1 MGHIFIKFPDLLGL
15 CRKEIIMLQK
25 FRDLEQKVAVH
36 QIDFVMVLLRFL
48 TQLPQLS
55 QQEKAH

>member
-1 MGHIFIKFPDLLGL
+1 MGHIFVKFPDLLGL
-15 CRKEIIMLQK
+15 GRKEIIMLQK

-48 TQLPQLS
+48 TQILCILDRKS
-55 QQEKAH
+55 VV

>member
-48 TQLPQLS
+48 TQILCIFL
-55 QQEKAH
+55 

>member
-1 MGHIFIKFPDLLGL
+1 MGHIFVKFPDLLGL
-15 CRKEIIMLQK
+15 RRKEIIMLQK

-48 TQLPQLS
+48 TQILCIFL
-55 QQEKAH
+55 